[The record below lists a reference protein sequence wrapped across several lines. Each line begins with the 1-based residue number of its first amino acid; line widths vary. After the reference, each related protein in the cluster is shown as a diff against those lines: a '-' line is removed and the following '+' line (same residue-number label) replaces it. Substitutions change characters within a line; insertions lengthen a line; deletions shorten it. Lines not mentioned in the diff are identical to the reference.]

1 MKSYI
6 FIKKSDLPTLPENFN
21 SDGRFAPQLVQ
32 KLIERYSKEGDSIF
46 DPFLGYGTTVY
57 IAEILNRVG
66 YGIELDRER
75 FNYSVSICKNVNNI
89 LCDDLMNIPTSL
101 LPEMD
106 VCITSPTYAWR
117 NMGCNPFNLYMGKD
131 SYEQYLNTMV
141 CFFKKIVQ
149 FMKNDSYIIIDTSNV
164 IFQKVLTTLAWDVER
179 VLRCIEEIRF
189 EHEIVICWEGADNGF
204 LGGIYGFG
212 YDHSYCLVFSVHTN

>member
-75 FNYSVSICKNVNNI
+75 FNYSVSICKNVNKQA
-89 LCDDLMNIPTSL
+89 S
-101 LPEMD
+101 
-106 VCITSPTYAWR
+106 
-117 NMGCNPFNLYMGKD
+117 
-131 SYEQYLNTMV
+131 
-141 CFFKKIVQ
+141 
-149 FMKNDSYIIIDTSNV
+149 
-164 IFQKVLTTLAWDVER
+164 VLTGIR
-179 VLRCIEEIRF
+179 RSFRNFRCSLF
-189 EHEIVICWEGADNGF
+189 HSFCLCAC
-204 LGGIYGFG
+204 FG
-212 YDHSYCLVFSVHTN
+212 LQDQR